1 MRIGVLADFD
11 GMNRREKEMTAIEF
25 LKTQHRE
32 AMALIETLEEK
43 NGHALDPPSLLVFG
57 KLKSALVFHTA
68 VEEQIFY
75 HELANNEATKNLI
88 HDAYREH
95 RTVDALIVKLTTAPP
110 DKFAAY
116 LGELK
121 QEIAH
126 HVDEEE
132 NDLFPQAERLLGQE
146 KLEAMGY
153 QLEQVKKGKSANL
166 GKPFG
171 A

>member
-1 MRIGVLADFD
+1 
-11 GMNRREKEMTAIEF
+11 MTAIEF

-32 AMALIETLEEK
+32 AIAMIETLEQK
-43 NGHALDPPSLLVFG
+43 NGKALDPPSLVVFG

-75 HELANNEATKNLI
+75 HELANNEATKDLI
-88 HDAYREH
+88 HDAYQEH
-95 RTVDALIVKLTTAPP
+95 RAVDELMVKLTTATP
-110 DKFAAY
+110 DKFSGY
-116 LGELK
+116 LSELK

-132 NDLFPQAERLLGQE
+132 NDLFPKAEALLGAQ
-146 KLEAMGY
+146 KLEAMGR

-166 GKPFG
+166 GKPFK

>member
-1 MRIGVLADFD
+1 
-11 GMNRREKEMTAIEF
+11 MTAIEF

-32 AMALIETLEEK
+32 AMALIQTLEQK
-43 NGHALDPPSLLVFG
+43 NGNALDPPSLAVFG
-57 KLKSALVFHTA
+57 KLKSALGFHTA

-75 HELANNEATKNLI
+75 HELANDDATKDLI
-88 HDAYREH
+88 HEAYQEH
-95 RTVDALIVKLTTAPP
+95 RAVDQLLVKLTTATP
-110 DKFAAY
+110 DKFATY
-116 LGELK
+116 LSELK

-132 NDLFPQAERLLGQE
+132 NDLFPEAERLLGQQ

-153 QLEQVKKGKSANL
+153 QLEQVQKGKSANL
-166 GKPFG
+166 GKPFR